1 MSYDMMLRRNELLGI
16 VPARNDVA
24 QAVGG
29 VSEIMYNNLDAGN
42 IVVMPS
48 IRAVEQVWTPGRTF
62 FEDLAK
68 DAFRPE
74 AEKKYKTLQEIKDG
88 LAAVDAQIYDAIHTL
103 AGTD

>member
-1 MSYDMMLRRNELLGI
+1 M
-16 VPARNDVA
+16 
-24 QAVGG
+24 
-29 VSEIMYNNLDAGN
+29 
-42 IVVMPS
+42 VMPS